1 VITGDDVLLPNL
13 TKSKLPVRRTSRP
26 SMGIT
31 TIETRMSMERIMRPL
46 LLASKA
52 IDRVRGKK

>member
-1 VITGDDVLLPNL
+1 
-13 TKSKLPVRRTSRP
+13 
-26 SMGIT
+26 MGIT